1 MWTKA
6 INGTENQ
13 KKVIVYI
20 IKGRKK
26 NGTKMG
32 SYEKKIKEQFF
43 TLEIKNM
50 MNTERFAPASAE
62 ELLGEQS
69 LQEELLPAGGW
80 AWAVALS
87 STMRLRRGRRGGGG
101 VGACRGTAALA
112 GRWPREGS
120 VCSSVPT
127 PLQTTCSVSHLMKG
141 VAAQVLEVWK
151 KVSSLSLEQEQEFQ
165 AQKNDWA
172 WWRLLLR
179 TITSCVEDRDM
190 LRFKGFKHL
199 LKFSILHINFYP
211 GCQYFGQIL
220 GFYEGRP

>member
-32 SYEKKIKEQFF
+32 SYEKRKIKEQFF

-69 LQEELLPAGGW
+69 LQEELLPEGGW
-80 AWAVALS
+80 AWAVAPS
-87 STMRLRRGRRGGGG
+87 STVRLRQGHRGGGEW
-101 VGACRGTAALA
+101 VLA
-112 GRWPREGS
+112 GGLLPWRVADPGKGPYAPRCPPLS
-120 VCSSVPT
+120 RPQAPSPT
-127 PLQTTCSVSHLMKG
+127 
-141 VAAQVLEVWK
+141 
-151 KVSSLSLEQEQEFQ
+151 
-165 AQKNDWA
+165 
-172 WWRLLLR
+172 
-179 TITSCVEDRDM
+179 
-190 LRFKGFKHL
+190 
-199 LKFSILHINFYP
+199 
-211 GCQYFGQIL
+211 
-220 GFYEGRP
+220 

>member
-1 MWTKA
+1 
-6 INGTENQ
+6 
-13 KKVIVYI
+13 
-20 IKGRKK
+20 
-26 NGTKMG
+26 MG

-112 GRWPREGS
+112 GR
-120 VCSSVPT
+120 
-127 PLQTTCSVSHLMKG
+127 
-141 VAAQVLEVWK
+141 
-151 KVSSLSLEQEQEFQ
+151 
-165 AQKNDWA
+165 
-172 WWRLLLR
+172 
-179 TITSCVEDRDM
+179 
-190 LRFKGFKHL
+190 
-199 LKFSILHINFYP
+199 
-211 GCQYFGQIL
+211 
-220 GFYEGRP
+220 